1 MAAEAVD
8 KFPSSRVISAHYVGA
23 LLRNRDYKA
32 GIICFISLIEA
43 FSAINDAI
51 NAKPKSV
58 FTYEYLLAACGGSDP
73 RILNYVYY
81 QAMENVTDNAFLLCQ
96 YGEFLEEMDQYE
108 AAREVFRKAYD
119 ITPTDDLA
127 RSVIRV
133 GMRGWGEE

>member
-1 MAAEAVD
+1 M
-8 KFPSSRVISAHYVGA
+8 
-23 LLRNRDYKA
+23 
-32 GIICFISLIEA
+32 
-43 FSAINDAI
+43 
-51 NAKPKSV
+51 
-58 FTYEYLLAACGGSDP
+58 FTYEYLLAACEGSDP

-81 QAMENVTDNAFLLCQ
+81 QAMQNVTDNAFLLCQ

-133 GMRGWGEE
+133 GMRGGGEE

>member
-23 LLRNRDYKA
+23 LLRNKDYKT
-32 GIICFISLIEA
+32 GMICVVSWIEA

-58 FTYEYLLAACGGSDP
+58 FTYEYLLAACEGSDP

-81 QAMENVTDNAFLLCQ
+81 QAMQNVTDNAFLLCQ

-133 GMRGWGEE
+133 GMRGGGEE